1 MIEITVRPDHVTVNG
16 HARHGPPGEDI
27 VCAAVSALTQTLEES
42 LRALT
47 ADPVNTVEE
56 NGYISIW
63 YRNLSESGKLLVDSF
78 FIGICGIADSYPECI
93 KIL

>member
-1 MIEITVRPDHVTVNG
+1 MIEVTVCPDHVTVNG
-16 HARHGPPGEDI
+16 HARHGPPGGDI

-47 ADPVNTVEE
+47 ADPVRIVED
-56 NGYISIW
+56 NGYTSIW
-63 YRNLSESGKLLVDSF
+63 FKNLSESGKLLVDSF
-78 FIGICGIADSYPECI
+78 FIGICGIAGSYPECI

>member
-27 VCAAVSALTQTLEES
+27 VCAAVSALAQTLTES
-42 LRALT
+42 FEALT
-47 ADPVNTVEE
+47 VDPVRIVKEE
-56 NGYISIW
+56 GYISIW

-78 FIGICGIADSYPECI
+78 FIGICGIADSYPDCI